1 MEEKYFSKENIYLDV
16 DGDTFEEVLKNVN
29 ESLIKRG
36 KVKES
41 FYNAVLEREKIF
53 PTGLEFPGYNI
64 AIPHTDSVHVNTNSI
79 VVVKPKNAV
88 VFRDMGTNS
97 KDLEVKVLLL
107 LLISKNEDQVTV
119 LSGIIKQF
127 ADSEC
132 YQSILESTSEEEIY
146 NIITK

>member
-16 DGDTFEEVLKNVN
+16 EGTTFEEVLKNVN
-29 ESLIKRG
+29 ESLVQRG
-36 KVKES
+36 KVKDS
-41 FYNAVLEREKIF
+41 FYNAVLEREKQF
-53 PTGLEFPGYNI
+53 PTGLEFPGYSI

-79 VVVKPKNAV
+79 VVVKPKNSIT
-88 VFRDMGTNS
+88 FRDMGTNS

-132 YQSILESTSEEEIY
+132 YQNILESTSKEEIY
-146 NIITK
+146 NVITH